1 MEMVESKHLFK
12 LEIGHMNSFLENHQ
26 FSRLPMALLYS
37 LIPQK
42 VTDRVTLL
50 LNPKRKGPFYFC
62 LPALLGIHRNLKQ
75 KEFFRSSEGF
85 LRTALTGHGHPGPL

>member
-12 LEIGHMNSFLENHQ
+12 LEIGHMNLFLENHQ
-26 FSRLPMALLYS
+26 YSRLPMALLYS

-50 LNPKRKGPFYFC
+50 FYQ
-62 LPALLGIHRNLKQ
+62 I
-75 KEFFRSSEGF
+75 ES
-85 LRTALTGHGHPGPL
+85 

>member
-42 VTDRVTLL
+42 VTDRVTLKVSKFGKQIMVPEL
-50 LNPKRKGPFYFC
+50 LPKTKPNSLSWKITTSR
-62 LPALLGIHRNLKQ
+62 LIQ
-75 KEFFRSSEGF
+75 KESLSSF
-85 LRTALTGHGHPGPL
+85 CKKID